1 MKVSTTSP
9 CSTPGQAKG
18 RSTRPAHV
26 LAAIALALGAGAG
39 AQAATPADIEAQYR
53 NDVARCNSGQT
64 AQSQADCMREA
75 GAARQEAMRNRL
87 QNNGNYDNN
96 RYQRC
101 QSLPAAQRDDCM
113 KQMHGDNTRVMGSV
127 EGGGVLRETTIP
139 IPAPASSTP
148 AAPPAA
154 PSSAETIPVPG
165 TSAPR

>member
-1 MKVSTTSP
+1 MKVTTTSP
-9 CSTPGQAKG
+9 CSTLVNSMPRA
-18 RSTRPAHV
+18 RAPAR
-26 LAAIALALGAGAG
+26 LFAALALALGATAG
-39 AQAATPADIEAQYR
+39 VQAATSAEIEAQYR
-53 NDVARCNSGQT
+53 EDVARCNSGQT
-64 AQSQADCMREA
+64 GQSKADCLREA

-87 QNNGNYDNN
+87 QNSGNYDNN
-96 RYQRC
+96 RFQRC

-139 IPAPASSTP
+139 VPAPSSS
-148 AAPPAA
+148 APAA

>member
-9 CSTPGQAKG
+9 CSTRGQVGG
-18 RSTRPAHV
+18 RATRPARM
-26 LAAIALALGAGAG
+26 LAAIALALGAAAG
-39 AQAATPADIEAQYR
+39 AQAATPAEIEAQYR

-64 AQSQADCMREA
+64 AQSKADCIREA

-139 IPAPASSTP
+139 VPAPASSTP
-148 AAPPAA
+148 AAP
-154 PSSAETIPVPG
+154 SSAETMPIPG